1 MSNTI
6 GHRVSTYSKFAL
18 GKQQAD
24 AEKLS
29 KERRR
34 ENISRL
40 VNERNPK
47 LAVDKK
53 RDDEMVERC
62 RDGLKNSYLADFSKI
77 FERVM
82 LWPFVPGLKTGEAV
96 TAGARLVLF
105 SCAAFGL
112 AIVASKKL
120 PSNMAKSFQIFN
132 FKMDTPGIVMVS
144 SILIFPSIFYYIVQK
159 LRLKMCLNKAKKNSI
174 ERQTIITDAEKKI
187 DSEVQGQYLSNLYE
201 HNSQIASENLLRE
214 PIRQKS
220 ALGGHPGVPG
230 IL

>member
-105 SCAAFGL
+105 SCAAFGCSPVCIEVHSATVHL
-112 AIVASKKL
+112 AVFPTSFDLRSVAVNIGALQS
-120 PSNMAKSFQIFN
+120 
-132 FKMDTPGIVMVS
+132 
-144 SILIFPSIFYYIVQK
+144 
-159 LRLKMCLNKAKKNSI
+159 
-174 ERQTIITDAEKKI
+174 ERG
-187 DSEVQGQYLSNLYE
+187 S
-201 HNSQIASENLLRE
+201 
-214 PIRQKS
+214 
-220 ALGGHPGVPG
+220 
-230 IL
+230 